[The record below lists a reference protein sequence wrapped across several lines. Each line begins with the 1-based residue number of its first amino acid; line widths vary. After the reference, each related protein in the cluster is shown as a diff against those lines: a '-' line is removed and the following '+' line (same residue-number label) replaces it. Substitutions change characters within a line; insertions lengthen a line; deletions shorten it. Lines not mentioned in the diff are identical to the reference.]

1 MYICIDVCM
10 YICLDMYTCIYVYM
24 HMYMYICIYICIYI
38 YIHTP
43 IYARNAITKHDQTHQ
58 HIETGQ
64 GALQRRF
71 TQLTPQQRH
80 VPPRVGM
87 HTRIYRQSICAEG
100 RLGGVFCSGGGGLEG
115 CGFRRVRSEV

>member
-1 MYICIDVCM
+1 MYICTCI
-10 YICLDMYTCIYVYM
+10 CIYVYA
-24 HMYMYICIYICIYI
+24 YVYI

-43 IYARNAITKHDQTHQ
+43 IYARNANTKHDQTHQ

-100 RLGGVFCSGGGGLEG
+100 RLGGVFCSGEGGWRVVGLGVYEVR
-115 CGFRRVRSEV
+115 FKRLWVRV